1 MNNVIC
7 ERRIYTN
14 QHSMHDHSFGQLIL
28 PLKGELN
35 IKTDYNDLSVHQ
47 NNLFFL
53 PPKCKHLFHA
63 TQPNEFLVLDIPP
76 SYMKSNDMN
85 KIIGGKEI
93 ILDDK
98 WKALKHLFLS
108 EIKQTNS
115 SISINNLFIYCYQ
128 MLTADHDYA
137 SIQYI
142 DEHYTEDIELKTL
155 ATLEGYNIAYYSE
168 WFKAQTGFT
177 PFEYIQHQ
185 RIKKSKDLLLNTDL
199 IILQVGYMV
208 GYTHHSSFTRTF
220 KRITNLTPKEFRLL
234 SK

>member
-1 MNNVIC
+1 MNHVIC

-14 QHSMHDHSFGQLIL
+14 QHSTHDHSFGQLIL

-35 IKTDYNDLSVHQ
+35 IETDYKNLSVHQ
-47 NNLFFL
+47 NNLFLL
-53 PPKCKHLFHA
+53 PPKCRHLFHA

-76 SYMKSNDMN
+76 SYMETSDMN

-108 EIKQTNS
+108 EIKHTTTS
-115 SISINNLFIYCYQ
+115 TSINNLFIYCYQ
-128 MLTADHDYA
+128 MLTANHDYA
-137 SIQYI
+137 SIRYI

-155 ATLEGYNIAYYSE
+155 AAIESYNVSYYSE

-185 RIKKSKDLLLNTDL
+185 RIKKSKELLLNTDL
-199 IILQVGYMV
+199 TILQVGYMV
-208 GYTHHSSFTRTF
+208 GYKHHSSFTRTF
-220 KRITNLTPKEFRLL
+220 KRITNLTPKQFRSL